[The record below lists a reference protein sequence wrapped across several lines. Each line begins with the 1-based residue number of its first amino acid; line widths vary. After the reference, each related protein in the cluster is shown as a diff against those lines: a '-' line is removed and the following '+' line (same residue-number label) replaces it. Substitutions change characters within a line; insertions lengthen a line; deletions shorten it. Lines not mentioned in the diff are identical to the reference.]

1 MDKGMSQVQA
11 VRLNMIPEDYNG
23 SKLSASSQDTSLKE
37 KWKKCLS
44 LIKTELPPR
53 TIQTW
58 FNPITPISLTDN
70 VLILRLPS
78 RFLLEWVE
86 PNYGDLLR
94 KSITQIFGENT
105 TVEFL
110 IASSSKEEPEPYL
123 DEEEKEAAV
132 SLMEDSGKSHEFHSD
147 LDHQFTFENY
157 FCVQENDFPREAAL
171 HVAHNLGKAKF
182 NPLVFYGGTGVGKTH
197 LIHALGNYIK
207 KQHRKKRLI
216 LMSGEQFVHEYV
228 HALQSNHISKFTTS
242 ILSGDVLL
250 LDDIQILSN
259 KTRSQEV
266 LLFLFLELAKKR
278 IQVVVTTDAPPSQLI
293 KFNSRL
299 ISFLQTGLIVDLPPV
314 DYLTREKLV
323 RHYFDENKVQVNDK
337 IVHFLAENVHD
348 NAHYLKS
355 VLVRIFAQSSLTG
368 KNLTLNEVR
377 YLLSQICSQN
387 GVENGSMSSR
397 KEVTID
403 DIVNATSDFC
413 GVPVD
418 ILVGVSR
425 KKKVIKA
432 RQIAIYLSREY
443 TSESLSSIGYHFSNL
458 HHASVLY
465 AYNKVGQELLR
476 NARLKSEIQKIK
488 ALL

>member
-1 MDKGMSQVQA
+1 MSQVQA
-11 VRLNMIPEDYNG
+11 VRLNMNLEEFEG
-23 SKLSASSQDTSLKE
+23 SKQSSSSQEIPVKE
-37 KWKKCLS
+37 LWKKCLF
-44 LIKTELPPR
+44 LIKKELPPR

-58 FNPITPISLTDN
+58 FNPITPISFTDN

-94 KSITQIFGENT
+94 KSIAQIFGEKT

-132 SLMEDSGKSHEFHSD
+132 SLMETGSKSVQFHSD
-147 LDHQFTFENY
+147 VDHQFTFENY
-157 FCVQENDFPREAAL
+157 FSVQGNEFPREAAM
-171 HVAHNLGKAKF
+171 HVAKNLGKVKF
-182 NPLVFYGGTGVGKTH
+182 NPLVFYGGTGAGKSH
-197 LIHALGNYIK
+197 LIHAIGNYVK
-207 KQHRKKRLI
+207 KQHRKKRLVF
-216 LMSGEQFVHEYV
+216 MGSEQFVHEYV
-228 HALQSNHISKFTTS
+228 YALQNNRISKFISS
-242 ILSGDVLL
+242 IVSGDVFL

-266 LLFLFLELAKKR
+266 LLFLFLELVKKG
-278 IQVVVTTDAPPSQLI
+278 IQVVISADAAPNQLA
-293 KFNSRL
+293 KFNNRL
-299 ISFLQTGLIVDLPPV
+299 VSFLQSGLIVDLPPA
-314 DYLTREKLV
+314 DYFTREKLIC
-323 RHYFDENKVQVNDK
+323 HYFDENKVQINEK
-337 IVHFLAENVHD
+337 IVHFLAENVKE

-355 VLVRIFAQSSLTG
+355 VLVRIFAQTSLTG
-368 KNLTLNEVR
+368 RNITLSDVR

-387 GVENGSMSSR
+387 GAENGSMPSR
-397 KEVTID
+397 QEVAID
-403 DIVNATSDFC
+403 DIVNATSNFY

-418 ILVGVSR
+418 ILVGISR
-425 KKKVIKA
+425 KKKVMKA

-476 NARLKSEIQKIK
+476 NARLKSEIQKIR